1 MQCSFS
7 FCDHGSVGAA
17 LAILG
22 LGPRLLFAQNLVP
35 NPDFET
41 HTLCPG
47 GTGRIEYAI
56 PWLDPGENSS
66 LSGKSDY
73 FHVCATAPEIWVPN
87 NFVGFQVPH
96 SGEAHAGSYSFHSAS
111 PDYREFIMVP
121 LLAPLQAGKCYH
133 FSMYVNLANASSY
146 AIASMGVHFSD
157 TALVQ
162 NTGGP
167 IPVIPHLDGLGGLL
181 SDTTNWTE
189 VSGYYTAQGGEAY
202 LTIGNFHYDATTTGL
217 LIDSTFAWWYS
228 YYYFDDVSLVPVE
241 DGYGATG
248 IPEEAAA
255 SVSWFPNPVVNDL
268 VIRSEVTGAT
278 AIIVR
283 DAAGRVV
290 IEKQFNTVLVL
301 PMGDLP
307 SGVYLCELRD
317 PERTI
322 ARRRILKQ

>member
-1 MQCSFS
+1 MQRSFS
-7 FCDHGSVGAA
+7 FCNYGSACVA
-17 LAILG
+17 LVILCV
-22 LGPRLLFAQNLVP
+22 GPRLLFAQNLVP

-41 HTLCPG
+41 HALCPG
-47 GTGRIEYAI
+47 GTGRIEYAV

-73 FHVCATAPEIWVPN
+73 FHTCATAPEILVPN
-87 NFVGFQVPH
+87 NFIGVQVPH
-96 SGEAHAGSYSFHSAS
+96 SGEAHAGFYGFHSAS
-111 PDYREFIMVP
+111 PDYREYIMVP
-121 LLAPLQAGKCYH
+121 LLAPLQAGKCYR
-133 FSMYVNLANASSY
+133 FSMYVNLANASRY
-146 AIASMGVHFSD
+146 AIANMGVHFSD

-167 IPVIPHLDGLGGLL
+167 IPVTPQLDGLGGLI
-181 SDTTNWTE
+181 SDTTDWTE
-189 VSGYYTAQGGEAY
+189 VSGYYTAPGGEAY
-202 LTIGNFHYDATTTGL
+202 LTIGNFHDDLSTTGL

-248 IPEEAAA
+248 ILEEAAEP
-255 SVSWFPNPVVNDL
+255 VSWFPNPVVNEL

-283 DAAGRVV
+283 DAAGRIV
-290 IEKQFNTVLVL
+290 IEKLFNTVLVL

-307 SGVYLCELRD
+307 SGVYLCELRG
-317 PERTI
+317 PERTV
-322 ARRRILKQ
+322 ARRRIIKQ